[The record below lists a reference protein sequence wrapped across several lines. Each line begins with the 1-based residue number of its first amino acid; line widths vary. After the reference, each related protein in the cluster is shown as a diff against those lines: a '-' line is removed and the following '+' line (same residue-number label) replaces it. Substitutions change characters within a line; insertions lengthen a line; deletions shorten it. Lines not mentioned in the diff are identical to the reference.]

1 MAIIIKS
8 PREIA
13 LMKEAGKVIIG
24 LKAVLFFLENSTT
37 E

>member
-13 LMKEAGKVIIG
+13 LMKEAGKGTNAKRI
-24 LKAVLFFLENSTT
+24 ADED
-37 E
+37 